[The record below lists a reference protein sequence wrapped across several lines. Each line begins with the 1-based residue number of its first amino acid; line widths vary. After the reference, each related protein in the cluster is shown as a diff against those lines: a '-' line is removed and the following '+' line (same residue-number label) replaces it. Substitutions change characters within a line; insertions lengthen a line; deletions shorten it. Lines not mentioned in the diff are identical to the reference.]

1 MQSSAPSPS
10 PPPKATLFC
19 PSCDHQSHVDRDWQS
34 NSSVTK
40 VRYRCPECGTV
51 IATRPKPTDPGAES
65 PPESVLVTCW
75 ETISESTRV
84 WSQFLDETMRAR

>member
-1 MQSSAPSPS
+1 MQSSAPPPS

-19 PSCDHQSHVDRDWQS
+19 PSCDHQSHVDSGWQS
-34 NSSVTK
+34 DTSVTE

-51 IATRPKPTDPGAES
+51 VTTRPKSSALGAES

-84 WSQFLDETMRAR
+84 WSRFLDATTRAR